1 MAKFIYTMQN
11 ILDIK
16 YKLEEQQ
23 KTVFSIARHKLTK
36 EEKKLEDLNIK
47 KQKYQQELKM
57 QMQSVLNIQDI
68 KWYEDAVETMKY
80 KIKIQM
86 LMVKRAENELEAARV
101 KLTEIMVDRK
111 THEKLK
117 ENEFEEFKN
126 ELNSIESK
134 EIDELVSFKY
144 NNNTVSSE
152 ED

>member
-23 KTVFSIARHKLTK
+23 KTAFSLARHKLTK
-36 EEKKLEDLNIK
+36 EEQKLEALNMKKMNYQQDLKLLMQSSLNIR
-47 KQKYQQELKM
+47 
-57 QMQSVLNIQDI
+57 DI

-86 LMVKRAENELEAARV
+86 LVVKRAENELEAARK

-117 ENEFEEFKN
+117 ENEFEEFKS
-126 ELNSIESK
+126 ELNSIEKK

>member
-23 KTVFSIARHKLTK
+23 KTEFSIARHKLTT

-57 QMQSVLNIQDI
+57 QMKSLLNIPDI
-68 KWYEDAVETMKY
+68 KWYEEAVETMKY

>member
-11 ILDIK
+11 ILNIK

-23 KTVFSIARHKLTK
+23 KTAFSLARHKLTK
-36 EEKKLEDLNIK
+36 EEQKLEALHVK
-47 KQKYQQELKM
+47 KQKYQQELKDL
-57 QMQSVLNIQDI
+57 MQSSLNIRDI

-80 KIKIQM
+80 KIKIQI
-86 LMVKRAENELEAARV
+86 LVVKRAENELEVARK

-117 ENEFEEFKN
+117 ENEFEEFKS
-126 ELNSIESK
+126 ELNSVEKK

>member
-23 KTVFSIARHKLTK
+23 KTEFSIARHKLTT

-47 KQKYQQELKM
+47 KHKYQQELKM
-57 QMQSVLNIQDI
+57 QMQSLLNIQDI
-68 KWYEDAVETMKY
+68 KWYEEAVETMKY

-86 LMVKRAENELEAARV
+86 LMVKRAENELDAARV

>member
-1 MAKFIYTMQN
+1 MAKFIYTMQS

-23 KTVFSIARHKLTK
+23 KTVFSLAQHKLTK
-36 EEKKLEDLNIK
+36 EEKKLEALNAK
-47 KQKYQQELKM
+47 KQKYQQGLKEL
-57 QMQSVLNIQDI
+57 MQSSLNIRDI

-80 KIKIQM
+80 KIKIQI
-86 LMVKRAENELEAARV
+86 LVVKRAENELEAARK

-126 ELNSIESK
+126 ELNSIEKK

>member
-23 KTVFSIARHKLTK
+23 KTEFSLARHKLTK

-57 QMQSVLNIQDI
+57 QMQSLLNIQDI
-68 KWYEDAVETMKY
+68 KWYEEAVETMKY

>member
-1 MAKFIYTMQN
+1 MAKFIYKMQN

-23 KTVFSIARHKLTK
+23 KTAFSLARHKLTL
-36 EEKKLEDLNIK
+36 EETKLEELN
-47 KQKYQQELKM
+47 KQKLHYQTELKERVR
-57 QMQSVLNIQDI
+57 SKLNLQDI
-68 KWYEDAVETMKY
+68 KWFEDAVETMKY
-80 KIKIQM
+80 KIKIQI
-86 LMVKRAENELEAARV
+86 LVVKRAENELEAARV

-117 ENEFEEFKN
+117 ENEFEDFKQ
-126 ELNSIESK
+126 ELNSAEMK
-134 EIDELVSFKY
+134 EVDELVSFKY

>member
-23 KTVFSIARHKLTK
+23 KTAFSLARHKLTK
-36 EEKKLEDLNIK
+36 EEKKLEALNVK

-57 QMQSVLNIQDI
+57 QMQSLLNIQDI
-68 KWYEDAVETMKY
+68 KWYEDAVETIKY
-80 KIKIQM
+80 NIKIQL
-86 LMVKRAENELEAARV
+86 LMVKRAENELEAARL

-126 ELNSIESK
+126 ELNSIEKK

-152 ED
+152 EE

>member
-23 KTVFSIARHKLTK
+23 KTVFSLAKHKLTQ
-36 EEKKLEDLNIK
+36 EENKLEALIVK
-47 KQKYQQELKM
+47 KQKYQQELKT
-57 QMQSVLNIQDI
+57 QMQSFLNIQDI
-68 KWYEDAVETMKY
+68 KWYENAVETMKY
-80 KIKIQM
+80 KIKIQS

-117 ENEFEEFKN
+117 ESEFEEFKN
-126 ELNSIESK
+126 ELNSIEKK

>member
-1 MAKFIYTMQN
+1 MAKFIYSMQN

-23 KTVFSIARHKLTK
+23 KTAFSLARHKLTK
-36 EEKKLEDLNIK
+36 EEQKLEQLTQRK
-47 KQKYQQELKM
+47 HHYQQELKN
-57 QMQSVLNIQDI
+57 QIQSNLKIQDI
-68 KWYEDAVETMKY
+68 KWYEEAVETMKY
-80 KIKIQM
+80 KMKIQV

-117 ENEFEEFKN
+117 DNEFEEFKK

-134 EIDELVSFKY
+134 EVDELVSFKY

>member
-1 MAKFIYTMQN
+1 VAKFIYTMQN

-23 KTVFSIARHKLTK
+23 KTAFSLARHKLTK
-36 EEKKLEDLNIK
+36 EEQKLEALNMKKMNYQQDLKLLMQSSLNIR
-47 KQKYQQELKM
+47 
-57 QMQSVLNIQDI
+57 DI

-86 LMVKRAENELEAARV
+86 LVVKRAENELEAARK

-117 ENEFEEFKN
+117 ENEFEEFKS
-126 ELNSIESK
+126 ELNSIEKK

>member
-1 MAKFIYTMQN
+1 MQN

-16 YKLEEQQ
+16 YKLEDQQ
-23 KTVFSIARHKLTK
+23 KTAFSLARQKLTR
-36 EEKKLEDLNIK
+36 EEQKLEELNTK

-57 QMQSVLNIQDI
+57 QMQSLLNVRDI

-80 KIKIQM
+80 KVRIQM
-86 LMVKRAENELEAARV
+86 LIVKRAENELEAARI

-126 ELNSIESK
+126 ELNSIEKK
-134 EIDELVSFKY
+134 EVDELVSFKY

>member
-23 KTVFSIARHKLTK
+23 KTEFSIARHKLTT

-57 QMQSVLNIQDI
+57 QMQSLLNIQDI
-68 KWYEDAVETMKY
+68 KWYEEAVETMKY

>member
-1 MAKFIYTMQN
+1 MQN

-23 KTVFSIARHKLTK
+23 KTAFSLARHKLTL
-36 EEKKLEDLNIK
+36 EETKLEELN
-47 KQKYQQELKM
+47 KQKLHYQTELKERVR
-57 QMQSVLNIQDI
+57 SKLNLQDI
-68 KWYEDAVETMKY
+68 KWFEDAVETMKY
-80 KIKIQM
+80 KIKIQI
-86 LMVKRAENELEAARV
+86 LVVKRAENELEAARV

-117 ENEFEEFKN
+117 ENEFEDFKQ
-126 ELNSIESK
+126 ELNSAEMK
-134 EIDELVSFKY
+134 EVDELVSFKY

>member
-23 KTVFSIARHKLTK
+23 KTEFSIARHKLTT

-57 QMQSVLNIQDI
+57 QMQSLLNIQDI
-68 KWYEDAVETMKY
+68 KWYEEAVETMKY

-144 NNNTVSSE
+144 NNNTVGSE

>member
-23 KTVFSIARHKLTK
+23 KTVFSLARHKLTQ
-36 EEKKLEDLNIK
+36 EEKKLEYLNVK
-47 KQKYQQELKM
+47 KLKYQQELKM
-57 QMQSVLNIQDI
+57 QMQSLLNIQDI
-68 KWYEDAVETMKY
+68 KWYEEAVETMKY
-80 KIKIQM
+80 KIKIQS
-86 LMVKRAENELEAARV
+86 LMVKRAENELESARL

-126 ELNSIESK
+126 ELNSIEKK